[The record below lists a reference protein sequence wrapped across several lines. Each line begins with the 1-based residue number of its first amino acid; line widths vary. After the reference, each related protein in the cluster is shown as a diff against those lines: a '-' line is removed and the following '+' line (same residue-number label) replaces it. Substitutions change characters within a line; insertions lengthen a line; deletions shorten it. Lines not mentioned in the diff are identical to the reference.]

1 MKITIETGLS
11 LVCRMMRF
19 DQNNSQQLFQN
30 LRNQAI
36 PPVAETHPAMNAKNI
51 QSLNETPENVY
62 QG

>member
-1 MKITIETGLS
+1 
-11 LVCRMMRF
+11 MMRF